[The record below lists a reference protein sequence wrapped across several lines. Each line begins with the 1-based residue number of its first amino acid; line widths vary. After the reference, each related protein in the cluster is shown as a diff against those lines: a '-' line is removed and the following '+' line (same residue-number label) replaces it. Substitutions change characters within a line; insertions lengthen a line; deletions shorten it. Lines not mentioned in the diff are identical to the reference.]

1 LTTLEYQR
9 DALENANTNTEV
21 LKIMKMA
28 AEASKSAHGEID
40 IDKVHDLKDEIQE
53 QNDIAKE
60 ISDAL
65 SSPIYVDEDDLMKE
79 LEELEQENLDSE
91 LISEPLPYLPLSD
104 LPLSIYL
111 RFFLTQITKTTD
123 CFILFDKAPAKASPA
138 KKTTAEEKE
147 LDELLGWA

>member
-1 LTTLEYQR
+1 LQALKRKKRYEAQLNQIDGTLTTLEYQR
-9 DALENANTNTEV
+9 EALENANTNTEV

-60 ISDAL
+60 ISDVI
-65 SSPIYVDEDDLMKE
+65 SSPIGIGMDIDEDDLMRE

-91 LISEPLPYLPLSD
+91 LLELPSTGPLPDVPSSD
-104 LPLSIYL
+104 LPLGIYL
-111 RFFLTQITKTTD
+111 SFFLIV
-123 CFILFDKAPAKASPA
+123 
-138 KKTTAEEKE
+138 
-147 LDELLGWA
+147 

>member
-91 LISEPLPYLPLSD
+91 LISEALPYLPLSD
-104 LPLSIYL
+104 LPLSIYF
-111 RFFLTQITKTTD
+111 RFF
-123 CFILFDKAPAKASPA
+123 
-138 KKTTAEEKE
+138 
-147 LDELLGWA
+147 